1 MNFQLPPLHFAMS
14 SAATS
19 GMDMGAA
26 RFGASFGDWNVNVAG
41 SGTALQSA
49 SSAKLNWWLLAAA
62 VGAMWYLN
70 RK

>member
-1 MNFQLPPLHFAMS
+1 MAFQLPPLHFAMS

-26 RFGASFGDWNVNVAG
+26 QFGASFGDWNVNVAG
-41 SGTALQSA
+41 SGTASQSA
-49 SSAKLNWWLLAAA
+49 TSSAGINWLWIAAAGAAWLL
-62 VGAMWYLN
+62 L